1 MTYRGFYGRVER
13 RLKREGIYV
22 YIWLIHVVVQQK
34 LRQYCKSIYTLIF
47 EKKEDGKLEVGM
59 VLYLLLLFSH

>member
-1 MTYRGFYGRVER
+1 MGVVGWSS
-13 RLKREGIYV
+13 KREGIYV

-34 LRQYCKSIYTLIF
+34 LRQYCKSIHTLIF